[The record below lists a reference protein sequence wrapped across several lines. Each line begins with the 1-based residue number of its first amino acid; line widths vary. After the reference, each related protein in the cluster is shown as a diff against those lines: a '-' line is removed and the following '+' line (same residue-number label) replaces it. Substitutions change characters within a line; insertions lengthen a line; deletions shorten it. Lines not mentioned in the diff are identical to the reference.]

1 MVKKLNWG
9 IWAHLVALSF
19 IFPNRNLRGGMECIV
34 VTKQESGQMVS
45 PDVQDVLT

>member
-34 VTKQESGQMVS
+34 VMKQESGQMVS
-45 PDVQDVLT
+45 SDVQDVLT